1 MNTLPRIITVS
12 CVLLLAACS
21 SYDVEYPLP
30 PQTSSADSSAAVSSA
45 PVAKVES
52 SAQAS
57 SLPASVIIKVP
68 FGSQA
73 PMGKWDAVHQ
83 QACEEASLAL
93 VHAYLE
99 GKTVTPVEMESRIR
113 NIISYESEHGY
124 QVDVTVAELKTI
136 AAEMFGLKGRIL
148 ENVTA
153 MTLKR
158 ELAAGNPIIIP
169 AAGRLLGNP
178 YYTGEGPPYHMIVVI
193 GYDEKNF
200 ITQDVGTKRG
210 EHYAY
215 SYTTLVEAI
224 HDWTGSDDM
233 IATGPKDALV
243 LTK

>member
-1 MNTLPRIITVS
+1 MHTLPRIITVS
-12 CVLLLAACS
+12 SVLLLAACS
-21 SYDVEYPLP
+21 SYEVEYPLP
-30 PQTSSADSSAAVSSA
+30 PQTSSADSSAAVSSK
-45 PVAKVES
+45 PMAKAES
-52 SAQAS
+52 STQAT
-57 SLPASVIIKVP
+57 LPKSVIINVP

-73 PMGKWDAVHQ
+73 PMGEWDAVHE
-83 QACEEASLAL
+83 QACEEAALAL

-124 QVDVTVAELKTI
+124 QVDVTVAQLKTI

-169 AAGRLLGNP
+169 AAGRLLHNP
-178 YYTGEGPPYHMIVVI
+178 YYSGEGPPYHMIVVI
-193 GYDEKNF
+193 GYDEENF

-210 EHYAY
+210 EHYPY